1 MRLMKR
7 RNTEMKVSRII
18 ALASVLTVLCAG
30 AVFAKTT
37 MSHGKHVNGSV
48 TAVDQSKQTFD
59 VKAKSGKSTDLTWN
73 AATKAPKEPL
83 AAGEMVNV
91 TYMVKDG
98 RNVATVITLE
108 TPKAAK
114 PAKKS

>member
-1 MRLMKR
+1 
-7 RNTEMKVSRII
+7 MKVSRII
-18 ALASVLTVLCAG
+18 ALASVLTVLTVLGTG

-48 TAVDQSKQTFD
+48 TAVDQAKQTFD
-59 VKAKSGKSTDLTWN
+59 VKARSGKSTDLTWN

-98 RNVATVITLE
+98 KNVATVITLE